1 MFTQTCIIRKNT
13 DELIE
18 RLSDLGDRKIVY
30 VKEWNRR
37 RGFLVRPKVVI
48 GLPYDSWEF
57 NLDKYLSENKFII
70 DCGTNEELFLA
81 IAALR
86 DDSDKNQWFASN
98 YFDVNMKPDRFVIC
112 TINDYK
118 EFFGDCPYTKNYDDY
133 HKATVEELIEH
144 FKEE

>member
-1 MFTQTCIIRKNT
+1 MFTQPCFIRKNSPELRKKLEYLGHVY
-13 DELIE
+13 DEDEVFENAPITACE
-18 RLSDLGDRKIVY
+18 EIFI
-30 VKEWNRR
+30 WNAMEDAVLT
-37 RGFLVRPKVVI
+37 GF
-48 GLPYDSWEF
+48 
-57 NLDKYLSENKFII
+57 I

-81 IAALR
+81 IASLR
-86 DDSDKNQWFASN
+86 DDTDKNQWFASN

-144 FKEE
+144 FKDKHE